1 MKSIKYLIIVGT
13 LLMLTAVG
21 IWYAGHDNNLIWK
34 KTILT
39 DKFGTISVAYPL
51 FGEHEQVL
59 VFVDTKK
66 FDSRKLSDRIAHLG
80 SQAAIVDS
88 GLALKAFST
97 GSEKCADTKRAADL
111 LNTLIKKIPIS
122 GDRRLVVSG
131 IGDGALIPF
140 LNAEAKSEQN
150 ITNLSIGFSAV
161 LPADLVLCPP
171 FLTNRHGQQ
180 HVLTTSPRLAGNWR
194 SAWVDH
200 PSPETAIFVRGIPEA
215 KTWIAPYDTPVDT
228 VLIEELQ
235 KLFGQADNPAI
246 PLPVVEVPATGGTNK
261 TVTLFY
267 SGDGGWR
274 DLDRI
279 VANEMA
285 KQGYPVVGIDTL
297 RGFWSRKTPEQAADK
312 LTGTLAY
319 YRKAWGAK
327 NFVLAGYSFGAD
339 ILPPIYN
346 RLTPADQNSI
356 RLLIL
361 LALSKQ
367 ADFEIHVSGW
377 LGKDSGELPIAPEL
391 ARLPKN
397 KILCIYGQKE
407 KAETACT
414 DIVNTQAQLLELPG
428 GHHFDED
435 YPKLTRLIL
444 EKYQAAGI
452 HGASVP
458 NPPK

>member
-1 MKSIKYLIIVGT
+1 MKLIKYLIMAVT
-13 LLMLTAVG
+13 LLILSAAG
-21 IWYAGHDNNLIWK
+21 IWFAVHDKNLIWK
-34 KTILT
+34 KTIHT
-39 DKFGTISVAYPL
+39 DNFGTISVAYPL
-51 FGEHEQVL
+51 FREREQVL
-59 VFVDTKK
+59 VFVNTKK
-66 FDSRKLSDRIAHLG
+66 IDSQKLSDRIAHLG
-80 SQAAIVDS
+80 ARAAIIDS
-88 GLALKAFST
+88 GLALKALST
-97 GSEKCADTKRAADL
+97 GSEKCVDTKRMADS
-111 LNTLIKKIPIS
+111 LNSLIKKIPIS
-122 GDRRLVVSG
+122 GNKHLIVSG

-140 LNAEAKSEQN
+140 LNAEATSERK

-161 LPADLVLCPP
+161 LPPYLTLCPP
-171 FLTNRHGQQ
+171 FITNHHGQQ
-180 HVLTTSPRLAGNWR
+180 HLLTTSPSLAGNWR
-194 SAWVDH
+194 SVWVDH
-200 PSPETAIFVRGIPEA
+200 PPPKTAIFVRGIPEA

-235 KLFGQADNPAI
+235 KLFGQADSPSV
-246 PLPVVEVPATGGTNK
+246 PLPVVEVPATGENE

-279 VANEMA
+279 IANKIA
-285 KQGYPVVGIDTL
+285 KQGYPVVGIDSL
-297 RGFWSRKTPEQAADK
+297 RGFWSRKTPEQATDE
-312 LTGTLAY
+312 LTKTLAY

-346 RLTPADQNSI
+346 RLTPADQDSV
-356 RLLIL
+356 RLLVL
-361 LALSKQ
+361 LAVSKQ
-367 ADFEIHVSGW
+367 AEFEIHVSGW
-377 LGKDSGELPIAPEL
+377 LGKDSGGSPIAPEL

-397 KILCIYGQKE
+397 KILCIYGQEE

-444 EKYQAAGI
+444 EKYQAVGI

-458 NPPK
+458 NHPK